1 MNDTLTAK
9 VRNVIAGY
17 FGIDADRL
25 RDETRFRD
33 DLGADRLDRLELVI
47 AIEHQITGIEI
58 DDVAVD
64 KIDTV
69 GDLMRFIENVVSG
82 GADERLSCS
91 R

>member
-1 MNDTLTAK
+1 MNDTFTAK
-9 VRNVIAGY
+9 VRDVIARY

-25 RDETRFRD
+25 RDQTRFRD

-47 AIEHQITGIEI
+47 AIEDQIAGIEI

-69 GDLMRFIENVVSG
+69 GDLMRFIENVDSG
-82 GADERLSCS
+82 GADARLSCS

>member
-1 MNDTLTAK
+1 MNDILVAK

-25 RDETRFRD
+25 RDQTRFRD
-33 DLGADRLDRLELVI
+33 DLGADRLDRLELMI
-47 AIEHQITGIEI
+47 AVEDQLAGIEI

-69 GDLMRFIENVVSG
+69 GDLMRFIENVNSG
-82 GADERLSCS
+82 GTDTNLS
-91 R
+91 RGR